1 VKVCLDT
8 NVWVAALA
16 TRGLCAD
23 VLRVVLAEH
32 EVVIGQVIVDELHR
46 ALKQKLRVP
55 ADRLAAVDALLSQ
68 FDVAARPA
76 KPSPVRVRDASD
88 RWILA
93 TATAG
98 GAEVLVTGDQDLL
111 TLHPGGPLPILD
123 PRSFWHLLR
132 RRR

>member
-32 EVVIGQVIVDELHR
+32 EVIIGQVIVDELHR
-46 ALKQKLRVP
+46 ALKRKLRLP
-55 ADRLAAVDALLSQ
+55 ADRIAAVDTLLSQ
-68 FDVAARPA
+68 LDVAAKPT
-76 KPSPVRVRDASD
+76 KPSPARVRDVTD

-93 TATAG
+93 TAVGG
-98 GAEVLVTGDQDLL
+98 GADVLVTGDQDLL
-111 TLHPGGPLPILD
+111 TLHPSVPLPILD
-123 PRSFWHLLR
+123 PRSFWELLR
-132 RRR
+132 RG

>member
-32 EVVIGQVIVDELHR
+32 ELIIGQVIVEELHR
-46 ALKQKLRVP
+46 ALQRKLRLP
-55 ADRLAAVDALLSQ
+55 ADRIAVVNTLLSQ
-68 FDVAARPA
+68 LDVAA
-76 KPSPVRVRDASD
+76 KPPKSSSARVRDATD

-93 TATAG
+93 TAVAG
-98 GAEVLVTGDQDLL
+98 AADVLVTGDQDLL
-111 TLHPGGPLPILD
+111 TLDPGGPVPILD
-123 PRSFWHLLR
+123 PRSFWELLR
-132 RRR
+132 RG